1 MSGAIALTPALAV
14 GVAVLGA
21 SGVARANGRYPSA
34 TLIAFDPGDP
44 SHFVLS
50 ATFGLVESRDGGKTF
65 RWACESALGAMGAQD
80 LVVAITASGA
90 TVTAKFD
97 GIVTSPDGCSFHGA
111 PELDQKSIGDLSLRR
126 AAPHGLLAFYSQPRD
141 GGGFESRIVESADD
155 GQTWTEVGPLLPS
168 DLYPLTID
176 VAPSDASR
184 VYLSARLGAA
194 DDYASALFRSND
206 GGATFDRIVLPDTA
220 QHRLAYIAAVHP
232 ADRNRIYLR
241 IYDPT
246 GTRVLLS
253 DDAGTTVRT
262 IFTGTDQLYG
272 FALSP
277 DGTEVALGGPG
288 DGIWIGASDGTGFA
302 RRSDV
307 LPNCLGWT
315 DAGLFV
321 CADQRVAPFSLGRSL
336 DRAATFETMLRFD
349 ALCGYTGCGA
359 DTESGR
365 KCPADWE
372 LVAPQLQTTCGT
384 GAGSSDAGGN
394 VSSDAAME
402 ASPPRDASSADA
414 ASADSQPG
422 NEDAPSIPEAIADP
436 SGGGGCAFS
445 PHRPPSRGRRGGGGA
460 GRSLLIFLAGGMLAV
475 RRRRH
480 DQVVTIA

>member
-1 MSGAIALTPALAV
+1 MSPTKDAACRNGVRRARQARPLVSRAIALTLALAV

-21 SGVARANGRYPSA
+21 GGVARANGRYPSA

-65 RWACESALGAMGAQD
+65 RWDCESALGAMGAQD

-97 GIVTSPDGCSFHGA
+97 GIVTSRDGCSFRNA
-111 PELDQKSIGDLSLRR
+111 PELDQKNIGDLSLRR
-126 AAPHGLLAFYSQPRD
+126 AAPHGLLGFYSQPRD
-141 GGGFESRIVESADD
+141 GGGYESRIVETADD
-155 GQTWTEVGPLLPS
+155 GQTWTELGTPLPS

-176 VAPSDASR
+176 VAPSDTSR

-206 GGATFDRIVLPDTA
+206 GGATLERIVVPDTA

-246 GTRVLLS
+246 GTRVVLS
-253 DDAGTTVRT
+253 DDAGTTFRT

-288 DGIWIGASDGTGFA
+288 DGIWIGASDGAGFA

-336 DRAATFETMLRFD
+336 DRTATFETLLRFD

-359 DTESGR
+359 DTESGK

-372 LVAPQLQTTCGT
+372 LVASQLQTTCGT
-384 GAGSSDAGGN
+384 SDAGGN

-414 ASADSQPG
+414 ASPDRQP
-422 NEDAPSIPEAIADP
+422 DP
-436 SGGGGCAFS
+436 SGGRRVRLFA
-445 PHRPPSRGRRGGGGA
+445 PPTTLEGPPVG
-460 GRSLLIFLAGGMLAV
+460 
-475 RRRRH
+475 
-480 DQVVTIA
+480 